1 MRFVPEYTPWGG
13 RQNKQQPSLS
23 LHSLV
28 TEGAPV
34 LGPSGSNYTVSLGN
48 RTAGTIGLF
57 FGAAWSQPCT
67 AFLPLLQAAYKAVQ
81 QKAVESSGS
90 ETEFI
95 FVSLDQSESE
105 FDQFRKEIPFPA
117 LPFNDRRRALLQVGM
132 NMRSV
137 PSLGN

>member
-1 MRFVPEYTPWGG
+1 VAENVLDLMRFVPEYTPWGG

-95 FVSLDQSESE
+95 FVSLDQSLNSTN
-105 FDQFRKEIPFPA
+105 FGKKFHF
-117 LPFNDRRRALLQVGM
+117 LLFHSMTAVAHFCKWA
-132 NMRSV
+132 
-137 PSLGN
+137 